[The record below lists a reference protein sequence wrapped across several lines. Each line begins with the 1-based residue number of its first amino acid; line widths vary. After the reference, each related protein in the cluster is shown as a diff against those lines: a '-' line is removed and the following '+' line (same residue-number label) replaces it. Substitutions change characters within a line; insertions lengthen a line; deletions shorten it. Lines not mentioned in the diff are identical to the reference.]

1 MIKTN
6 FPSEESYDYLFHVL
20 LKELIS
26 RIDNLALKTVRKD
39 LLDSAD
45 LKQMYNLSDSSIYR
59 LRRNGKIKF
68 IKLGGKYYYSRQSIE
83 NLLK

>member
-1 MIKTN
+1 MVVLGEITKTTMMKTN

-45 LKQMYNLSDSSIYR
+45 LK
-59 LRRNGKIKF
+59 
-68 IKLGGKYYYSRQSIE
+68 SRCIT
-83 NLLK
+83 